1 MIIVFD
7 LILIFVV
14 GIWGILINVFKIN
27 KNINIKFNC
36 LYVYFLLEGNK
47 KKIMLLKEVLYVYKY
62 IYVLISF

>member
-14 GIWGILINVFKIN
+14 GIRGILINVFKSN

-36 LYVYFLLEGNK
+36 LYVYFLLEGNRKKNYVILK
-47 KKIMLLKEVLYVYKY
+47 KKFYMY
-62 IYVLISF
+62 INI

>member
-14 GIWGILINVFKIN
+14 GIRGILINVFKRN

-36 LYVYFLLEGNK
+36 LYVYFLLEGNRK
-47 KKIMLLKEVLYVYKY
+47 KNYVIKR
-62 IYVLISF
+62 SFICI